1 MPKKKVERHVFNTT
15 AVVALYL
22 GKEIYVGQQDEIQ
35 EIVEFITGDTTRFTF
50 EDKDRLNKIRQWLF
64 AQFKWLGDM
73 HPKYSEVEKWMANV
87 ISNHGVSMKLR
98 KLVFG

>member
-22 GKEIYVGQQDEIQ
+22 GKDLYTGQQDEIQ
-35 EIVEFITGDTTRFTF
+35 EIVEFITDDTTLFTF
-50 EDKDRLNKIRQWLF
+50 EDKDRHNKIQQWLF
-64 AQFKWLGDM
+64 KQFEWLGHM
-73 HPKYSEVEKWMANV
+73 HPKYSEIQKWMANV
-87 ISNHGVSMKLR
+87 VRNHGVTLKLR